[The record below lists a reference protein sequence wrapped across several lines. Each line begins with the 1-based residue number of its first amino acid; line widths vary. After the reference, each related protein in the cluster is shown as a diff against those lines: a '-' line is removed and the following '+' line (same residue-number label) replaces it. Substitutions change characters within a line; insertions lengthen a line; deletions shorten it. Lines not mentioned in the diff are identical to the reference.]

1 MKRLELDGAKITIN
15 EEDKELLERHEE
27 NASNKND
34 LHDTILDTM
43 PNTDE
48 EKLAFDS
55 YQTKVRLK
63 SLA

>member
-34 LHDTILDTM
+34 LLETIIDTM
-43 PNTDE
+43 TNKDE
-48 EKLAFDS
+48 
-55 YQTKVRLK
+55 Q
-63 SLA
+63 

>member
-1 MKRLELDGAKITIN
+1 
-15 EEDKELLERHEE
+15 LERHEE

-34 LHDTILDTM
+34 LLDTILDTM